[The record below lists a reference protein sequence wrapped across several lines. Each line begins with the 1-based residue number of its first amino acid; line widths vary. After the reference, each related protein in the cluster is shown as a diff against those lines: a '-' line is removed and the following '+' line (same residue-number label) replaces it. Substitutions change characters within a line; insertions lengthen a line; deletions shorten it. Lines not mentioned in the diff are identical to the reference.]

1 MPIPRSTNA
10 RLFYRAAKE
19 RFEDAELLLSLNRTT
34 GAVYLA
40 GYSVECIIKSLILSA
55 VRPSREGAILAQFR
69 GGQAHDFR
77 WLTRLYEQH
86 GRVVIPQQ
94 IALHFTRIRNWST
107 AMRYSAATVPSDEAK
122 QFFNSTTKIMNWADG
137 RL

>member
-1 MPIPRSTNA
+1 MPIPTSSNA

-55 VRPSREGAILAQFR
+55 VPPSREGAILARFR
-69 GGQAHDFR
+69 GRQAHNFR
-77 WLTRLYEQH
+77 WLMGLYQQH
-86 GRVVIPQQ
+86 GGVAVPNRLRVYWDQVYS
-94 IALHFTRIRNWST
+94 WST
-107 AMRYSAATVPSDEAK
+107 DMRYSPARIGQRQAK
-122 QFFNSTTKIMNWADG
+122 EFLASASEIINWADG

>member
-1 MPIPRSTNA
+1 MPIPTSRNA

-40 GYSVECIIKSLILSA
+40 GCSVECIIKSLILSA
-55 VRPSREGAILAQFR
+55 VPPSREEAILANFR
-69 GGQAHDFR
+69 GRLAHDFL
-77 WLTRLYEQH
+77 WLMRLYQQY
-86 GRVVIPQQ
+86 GGTAVPSRLRVYWNQ
-94 IALHFTRIRNWST
+94 LSGWST
-107 AMRYSAATVPSDEAK
+107 NMRYSPAKIEQRQAKEFLASATEIIK
-122 QFFNSTTKIMNWADG
+122 WADR